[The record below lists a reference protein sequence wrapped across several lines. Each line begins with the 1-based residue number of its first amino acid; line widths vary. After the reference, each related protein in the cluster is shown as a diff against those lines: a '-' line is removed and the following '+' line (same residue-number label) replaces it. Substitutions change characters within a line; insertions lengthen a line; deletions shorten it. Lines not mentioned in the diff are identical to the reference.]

1 MKSSIKKENYL
12 KIYSDLETVNPVD
25 YDCGTLCN
33 SICCV
38 CDNDKSKDKDMVIYL
53 LPGEEEVFLDSNDE
67 SENIKNNNENLNDNE
82 KNWFEIAKEN
92 TKYYEYPKS
101 WSGDVF
107 FIRCKTPPT
116 CNRKFRP
123 IQCRTF
129 PLNPHIDLE
138 NNLHLIYEINEST
151 YICPLIKENIK
162 LNQDFIDKTYSAWKL
177 LIQDKLIYDLVKMDS
192 KIRDNEKIE
201 YKIIK

>member
-1 MKSSIKKENYL
+1 MKSSIKKEDYV
-12 KIYSDLETVNPVD
+12 KIYDDLDTVSPVD

-33 SICCV
+33 SVCCIC
-38 CDNDKSKDKDMVIYL
+38 DDEKSKNKDMVIYL
-53 LPGEEEVFLDSNDE
+53 LPGEEELFLED
-67 SENIKNNNENLNDNE
+67 NLTLNTQE
-82 KNWFEIAKEN
+82 WFEIAKEN

-101 WSGDVF
+101 WNGDVY

-129 PLNPHIDLE
+129 PLTPHIIA
-138 NNLHLIYEINEST
+138 NKLHLIYETNDST
-151 YICPLIKENIK
+151 YICPLIKENIQ
-162 LNQDFIDKTYSAWKL
+162 LNQDFIEKTYYVWKL
-177 LIQDKLIYDLVKMDS
+177 LIQEKLIYDLVKLDS
-192 KIRDNEKIE
+192 EIRDNEKIE

>member
-1 MKSSIKKENYL
+1 MKSSINKENYL
-12 KIYSDLETVNPVD
+12 KIYQDLDTVSPID

-33 SICCV
+33 SVCCIC
-38 CDNDKSKDKDMVIYL
+38 DDENTKDKDMVIYL
-53 LPGEEEVFLDSNDE
+53 LPGEEEVFLD
-67 SENIKNNNENLNDNE
+67 NIGEFKLKTKE
-82 KNWFEIAKEN
+82 KCKTPIKKENWFEIAKEN

-129 PLNPHIDLE
+129 PLTPHIINSELY
-138 NNLHLIYEINEST
+138 LIYELNEST
-151 YICPLIKENIK
+151 YICPLIKENVK
-162 LNQDFIDKTYSAWKL
+162 LNPDFIEKTYSTWKS
-177 LIQDKLIYDLVKMDS
+177 LIKDKLIYDLVKMDS
-192 KIRDNEKIE
+192 EIRDNEKIE